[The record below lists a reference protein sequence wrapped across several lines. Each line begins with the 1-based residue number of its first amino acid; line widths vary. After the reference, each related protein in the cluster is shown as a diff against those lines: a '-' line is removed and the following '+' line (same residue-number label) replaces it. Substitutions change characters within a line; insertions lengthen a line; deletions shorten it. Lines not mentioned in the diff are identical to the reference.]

1 MDEDYQIK
9 PFSIIL
15 PKTSTNVKIYDGK
28 AKCMYILIEED
39 YLLKKYNDIWN
50 KVRKRI
56 KKEFYSKPI
65 YNKKILKTKNLLV
78 IRLHFL

>member
-15 PKTSTNVKIYDGK
+15 PKTSTNVKNYDGK

-39 YLLKKYNDIWN
+39 
-50 KVRKRI
+50 
-56 KKEFYSKPI
+56 
-65 YNKKILKTKNLLV
+65 
-78 IRLHFL
+78 